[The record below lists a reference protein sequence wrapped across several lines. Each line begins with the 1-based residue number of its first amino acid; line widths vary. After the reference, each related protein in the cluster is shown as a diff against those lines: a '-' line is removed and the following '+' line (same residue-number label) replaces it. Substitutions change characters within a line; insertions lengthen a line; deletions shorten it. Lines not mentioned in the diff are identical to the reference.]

1 LGNRASRWEKIDM
14 LALERHRAR
23 EFIGSFI
30 VTESRFG
37 RLNPIRLV
45 EEVNNEPLIY
55 RDRVYYLSDQEER

>member
-1 LGNRASRWEKIDM
+1 M